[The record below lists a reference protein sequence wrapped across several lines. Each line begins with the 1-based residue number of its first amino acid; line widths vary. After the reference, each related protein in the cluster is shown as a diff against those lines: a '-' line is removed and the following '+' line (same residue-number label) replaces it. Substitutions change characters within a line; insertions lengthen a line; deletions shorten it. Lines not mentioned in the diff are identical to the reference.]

1 MLDLL
6 RDVVEK
12 VDEVED
18 YINNELRME
27 DRQCSALKLQVL
39 DQVKATAQVEV
50 TFPVAYFLTACGFLL
65 ILSLEQAVLGL
76 QEAGQRSGQSDQE
89 LLLNTHQH
97 HHHHHHHPSI
107 GGLSDQVEHSR
118 K

>member
-1 MLDLL
+1 
-6 RDVVEK
+6 
-12 VDEVED
+12 
-18 YINNELRME
+18 ME

-97 HHHHHHHPSI
+97 HHHHHHHHPSI